1 MVRRISVFLPF
12 VIAGLAAGVAASAP
26 GAGGARQTARNNPA
40 LRAVEADQASRE
52 RDLTAALAS
61 ADAARVQVAQ
71 LEAQLAELNSAQQ
84 SGERGVSDKRLQLA
98 ALNVQERDL
107 DARLGGDQARLARL
121 LGALELFRRDPPPA
135 LFVKPTDVRD
145 AVRAA
150 ILIRAITP
158 ELERRAQVLK
168 AQARRLQ
175 AVRRQMDTSS
185 ADLLVRESGV
195 AERRAQIET
204 LIAQKTVLQ
213 SRADAEAE
221 AARQDIDA
229 LAARARA
236 LRELTAG
243 VAAAPPAA
251 ARGGEP
257 PDPEHA
263 GLFGHAKPFDPPTAG
278 APVRRFGELEPGGRA
293 RSDGWTWRT
302 AANAPVVAPAQ
313 GVIEYAGPLKGWGL
327 VLILRLGGGYHLVL
341 AGLETALTA
350 PGRTVAAGQPI
361 GRMGGSDQLGSDL
374 YFEIR
379 KNGAPV
385 DPARWLKAPSGQAGG
400 R

>member
-1 MVRRISVFLPF
+1 MVRRISILLPLAI
-12 VIAGLAAGVAASAP
+12 VGLAAGVAVSAP
-26 GAGGARQTARNNPA
+26 GERQTARNNPA
-40 LRAVEADQASRE
+40 LRQVETDQASRE
-52 RDLTAALAS
+52 HDLSAALTD
-61 ADAARVQVAQ
+61 ADAARIQVAQ
-71 LEAQLAELNSAQQ
+71 LEAQLAELNAAQE
-84 SGERGVSDKRLQLA
+84 SGEHGVSDKRLQLA
-98 ALNVQERDL
+98 ALNVKERDL

-158 ELERRAQVLK
+158 ELERRAQGLK
-168 AQARRLQ
+168 DQVRRLQ
-175 AVRRQMDTSS
+175 TVRRQIDTSS
-185 ADLLVRESGV
+185 ADLLVRESSV

-204 LIAQKTVLQ
+204 LIAQKTALQ
-213 SRADAEAE
+213 NRADAEAE

-229 LAARARA
+229 LTARARA
-236 LRELTAG
+236 LRELTEG
-243 VAAAPPAA
+243 VAAAAPPVAA
-251 ARGGEP
+251 HAGEP

-263 GLFGHAKPFDPPTAG
+263 GLFGQPKPFTAPTAG
-278 APVRRFGELEPGGRA
+278 APARRFGELEPGGRA

-302 AANAPVVAPAQ
+302 AAGAQVVAPAQ
-313 GVIEYAGPLKGWGL
+313 GVVEYAGPLKGWGL

-350 PGRTVAAGQPI
+350 PGRTVAAGQPV
-361 GRMGGSDQLGSDL
+361 GRMGESGQIGSDL

-379 KNGAPV
+379 KNSAPV
-385 DPARWLKAPSGQAGG
+385 DPARWLKAPSGPAGG

>member
-1 MVRRISVFLPF
+1 MVRRISIMAPLLAV
-12 VIAGLAAGVAASAP
+12 GLAASVATSAP
-26 GAGGARQTARNNPA
+26 AERQTGRNNPA
-40 LRAVEADQASRE
+40 LRAVEADQTNRE
-52 RDLTAALAS
+52 RDLAAAMAS
-61 ADAARVQVAQ
+61 ADSARIEVAK
-71 LEAQLAELNSAQQ
+71 LEAQLAELNSANQ

-107 DARLGGDQARLARL
+107 DTRLGGDQARLARL

-158 ELERRAQVLK
+158 ELERRAQALK
-168 AQARRLQ
+168 AQARQLQ
-175 AVRRQMDTSS
+175 AVRRAVDTSS

-213 SRADAEAE
+213 NRADADAE

-236 LRELTAG
+236 LRELTVG
-243 VAAAPPAA
+243 VAAAAPPPLA
-251 ARGGEP
+251 GGDP

-263 GLFGHAKPFDPPTAG
+263 GLFGHAKPFAAPTTG
-278 APVRRFGELEPGGRA
+278 APIRRFGELEPGGRS
-293 RSDGWTWRT
+293 RSDGWTWR
-302 AANAPVVAPAQ
+302 AGANTQVVAPAQ
-313 GVIEYAGPLKGWGL
+313 GVVEYAGPLKDWGL

-350 PGRTVAAGQPI
+350 PGRTVAAGQPV
-361 GRMGGSDQLGSDL
+361 GRMGDSGQTGSDL

-379 KNGAPV
+379 KNSSPV
-385 DPARWLKAPSGQAGG
+385 DPARWLKAPSDQAGG